1 MVGVL
6 LHLMSVVNGKLKLTN
21 KKGQL
26 MSQEAMVSLIR
37 QVWSDSMSDS
47 GAIWA
52 KSNAQLN
59 AAKYVYPDVY
69 AEALPIAQE
78 MGL

>member
-1 MVGVL
+1 MSKEEMV
-6 LHLMSVVNGKLKLTN
+6 N
-21 KKGQL
+21 
-26 MSQEAMVSLIR
+26 LIR
-37 QVWSDSMSDS
+37 QVWSDAMSDK

-69 AEALPIAQE
+69 AQAMASL
-78 MGL
+78 GRSVY

>member
-1 MVGVL
+1 MSKEEMV
-6 LHLMSVVNGKLKLTN
+6 T
-21 KKGQL
+21 
-26 MSQEAMVSLIR
+26 LIR
-37 QVWSDSMSDS
+37 QVWSDSMSDN

-52 KSNAQLN
+52 KSNSVLTK
-59 AAKYVYPDVY
+59 AKSDYPDVY